1 FPKICK
7 RGGLWIDCHL
17 VAINVPKACVFLDKK
32 YPKRRKKNPTVNM
45 FPNFTGSSR
54 RPRQVNLSG
63 QNLNPFAAAAS
74 TQKTIAHAQHERL
87 QRQLERSRIDAA
99 KKIQKTW
106 RGHKSRQMLSDSRRK
121 QWDELEVY
129 GNHGNSDLLMLAQ
142 LRLLLSFC
150 NARRRDD
157 VERIVRMSS
166 KVVES
171 GSEIVITFDGSR
183 SLLLRIATTLLKALE
198 TSLLEFHPELL
209 QYLIKIIEHKP
220 STLSAISKRYYSF
233 LSLISSEKSLFLD
246 RNIFLN
252 ALKTPLVIDPDLD
265 DNLDNFKLDVYA
277 SFGTQFLST
286 PYLEKDFSNMEGINS
301 FVDMKLL
308 SSALIGEFSA
318 KRPDSYDSERNLW
331 LLAHF
336 ILLSQR
342 NKSLKSLEYFQA
354 ILLQISALSGETLE
368 RIAFQGSDNS
378 QEIADGDDSS
388 KNTTPFP
395 DFILEQFLYLASRD
409 CISDLLDKLNNDP
422 TKNSTDRERNS
433 SLFACY
439 ALTLLRIF
447 PRREN
452 EIRMWLYL
460 GSINTLSSVSIPVL
474 NFFWQVVRKTNI
486 FCSIKTDSG
495 AALTALR
502 RAMRKESNVSSLTYV
517 EDGEWHTTLLF
528 LELYAFALRFT
539 DDEEFLSGNS
549 YNTQPE
555 YKTVSR
561 LRQSALPLQD
571 VKKLSIFLKN
581 LAFAIYYNANELLND
596 ISVPNDSIARTH
608 LRMSSTKKISETV
621 KSDSPSVKTTEI
633 SFAGVTGNT
642 LKHVKSVATAVMRML
657 YERDSRRKFLPRDHW
672 LMKFQLDTDGYIPIF
687 VFPGERRQEMSSDDE
702 DEIDT
707 FESGGRLGRV
717 LEGQETHFPGIV
729 IQRLF
734 HSDNTRGVRSKL
746 AEQKILAAIEPRIE
760 VLKNMPFVMPFE
772 TRVQIFREFVNYDR
786 RHRKDEQHMSE
797 MRRISNRSQFRNLPT
812 REDLPRDEL
821 GRFRAKIRRDNMFED
836 AYSQLYSIGSGLKD
850 QVQISFV
857 DQFGTVEAGID
868 GGGVSKEFLTCVTYE
883 ALCGKS
889 SLKFFVPNDQ
899 NLLYPNPVILDEEKE
914 NLRLEGHLDT
924 SPYWKEKIKELLQR
938 YEFLG
943 RIIGKCL
950 YEGILVDI
958 GLAGFFLLKWS
969 ASGMTGSDYRANI
982 NDLRDLDES
991 LYQGILQ
998 LKNYDGN
1005 VEDFSLDFTIT
1016 DTISLKNGQTKAITR
1031 ELMRNGTAISV
1042 NNENRPLY
1050 ISYLARHRLQ
1060 IQPYQQ
1066 THAFLKGLSDVINP
1080 AWISLFNQ
1088 SELQILLSGDSSEI
1102 DVEDLRRNTSYGGV
1116 YQIGDDGEEHET
1128 VKLFWKVM
1136 KSLDDPDRRRVLKF
1150 VTSSPRAPLL
1160 GFSELNPSFSIRD
1173 SGGDGIRLPSTSTC
1187 VNLLKLPRYSSED
1200 ILREK
1205 LLYAIHSGAGFD
1217 LS

>member
-1 FPKICK
+1 
-7 RGGLWIDCHL
+7 
-17 VAINVPKACVFLDKK
+17 
-32 YPKRRKKNPTVNM
+32 M

-63 QNLNPFAAAAS
+63 QNINPFAAATS
-74 TQKTIAHAQHERL
+74 TQRTVAHAHHERL
-87 QRQLERSRIDAA
+87 QRQHERIRINAA

-106 RGHKSRQMLSDSRRK
+106 RGHKTRQMLSDARRK
-121 QWDELEVY
+121 QWDQLEVY
-129 GNHGNSDLLMLAQ
+129 GNNGNSDISILAQ

-150 NARRRDD
+150 NSRRKDD
-157 VERIVRMSS
+157 VERIVRMSC

-171 GSEIVITFDGSR
+171 GSEVVITFDGSR
-183 SLLLRIATTLLKALE
+183 SLLLRIAAILLKALE
-198 TSLLEFHPELL
+198 TSLPEFHPELL
-209 QYLIKIIEHKP
+209 RYLIKIIEYKP
-220 STLSAISKRYYSF
+220 STLSVISRRYYSF
-233 LSLISSEKSLFLD
+233 LSLILSEKSFLLD
-246 RNIFLN
+246 RNILLT
-252 ALKTPLVIDPDLD
+252 ALKTPLVMYPDLD
-265 DNLDNFKLDVYA
+265 DSYDLKLDVYA
-277 SFGTQFLST
+277 SFGMQFLST
-286 PYLEKDFSNMEGINS
+286 PDLEKFFGNMEEIS
-301 FVDMKLL
+301 SIVDMKLL
-308 SSALIGEFSA
+308 SSALIAEFSA
-318 KRPDSYDSERNLW
+318 KRSDSSDSERNLW

-336 ILLSQR
+336 ILLSRR
-342 NKSLKSLEYFQA
+342 NKNLKSLEYFQA
-354 ILLQISALSGETLE
+354 ILLQISALSGENLE
-368 RIAFQGSDNS
+368 RIDYQDSS
-378 QEIADGDDSS
+378 TIQETADVDDSS
-388 KNTTPFP
+388 KNTTPLP
-395 DFILEQFLYLASRD
+395 ELILEQFLYLTSRD
-409 CISDLLDKLNNDP
+409 CIFDLLDKLNNCP
-422 TKNSTDRERNS
+422 TKTSTDKQMES

-447 PRREN
+447 PRRED

-460 GSINTLSSVSIPVL
+460 GSINTLPSVSIPVL
-474 NFFWQVVRKTNI
+474 NFFWQIVRKTNI
-486 FCSIKTDSG
+486 FRSISTDPG
-495 AALTALR
+495 AALTTLR
-502 RAMRKESNVSSLTYV
+502 RAMRKENNISSMAHV
-517 EDGEWHTTLLF
+517 EDGEWHTILLF

-549 YNTQPE
+549 CNNQLE
-555 YKTVSR
+555 CKTVSR
-561 LRQSALPLQD
+561 LRQSALPLED

-581 LAFAIYYNANELLND
+581 LAFSMYYNANELLKD
-596 ISVPNDSIARTH
+596 ISILNDSNARTH
-608 LRMSSTKKISETV
+608 LRMSSTTKIPEIV
-621 KSDSPSVKTTEI
+621 KSDTLSIKTTEI
-633 SFAGVTGNT
+633 SFAGITGNT
-642 LKHVKSVATAVMRML
+642 FKHVKALATAVMRML
-657 YERDSRRKFLPRDHW
+657 YERDSRRKFLPKDHW
-672 LMKFQLDTDGYIPIF
+672 LMEFQLDTDGYIPIF
-687 VFPGERRQEMSSDDE
+687 GFPGDRRQEFSSDDE

-707 FESGGRLGRV
+707 FEGGGRLGRV
-717 LEGQETHFPGIV
+717 LEGHETPFPGIV
-729 IQRLF
+729 IQRLIP
-734 HSDNTRGVRSKL
+734 SDNARGVRSKL
-746 AEQKILAAIEPRIE
+746 AEQKILASIEPRIE
-760 VLKNMPFVMPFE
+760 VLKNMPFVMHFE
-772 TRVQIFREFVNYDR
+772 TRVQIFRQFVNYDR
-786 RHRKDEQHMSE
+786 RLRQDEQHVLE
-797 MRRISNRSQFRNLPT
+797 MRRISDRRQFRNQQT
-812 REDLPRDEL
+812 RDNLPRDEL
-821 GRFRAKIRRDNMFED
+821 GRFRAEIRRENMFED
-836 AYSQLYSIGSGLKD
+836 AYSELYRIGSGLKD

-883 ALCGKS
+883 ALSGKS
-889 SLKFFVPNDQ
+889 SHKFFIPNDQ

-924 SPYWKEKIKELLQR
+924 SPYWKEKIKEILQR

-982 NDLRDLDES
+982 NDLRDLDEI

-1031 ELMRNGTAISV
+1031 ELMHNGSSITV

-1050 ISYLARHRLQ
+1050 ISYVARHRLQ

-1102 DVEDLRRNTSYGGV
+1102 DVEDLRRHTSYGGV

-1128 VKLFWKVM
+1128 IKLFWKVM
-1136 KSLDDPDRRRVLKF
+1136 KSLDDSDRRRVLKF

-1173 SGGDGIRLPSTSTC
+1173 SGGDGTRLPSTSTC

-1200 ILREK
+1200 VLREK
-1205 LLYAIHSGAGFD
+1205 LLYAINSGAGFD